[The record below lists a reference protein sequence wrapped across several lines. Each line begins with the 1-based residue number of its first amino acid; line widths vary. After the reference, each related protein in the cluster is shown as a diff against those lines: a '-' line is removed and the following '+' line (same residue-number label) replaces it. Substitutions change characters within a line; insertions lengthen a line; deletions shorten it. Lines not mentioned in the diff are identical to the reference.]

1 MKLSRKIRS
10 ITSKCICPLDYLRN
24 IKGQIGNT
32 IDGKSLTTSNE
43 VSVLANGTNFIRC
56 TTKTGVKLLLRPV
69 KISDVYLLQDFF
81 SLLSKDSLYSRYH
94 SARKVMTYE
103 QLQNF
108 ITIDYRKEMII
119 LALLNDSGIEEM
131 VGMGEY
137 RITGKSL
144 IADIALTV
152 RDDFQNKGIGKKMF
166 SYLTQLARNE
176 GILGFTADVLADNTS
191 LNNMSENIGIEIEKN
206 ISYGICNLRMLFE
219 PKIALLHR

>member
-1 MKLSRKIRS
+1 M
-10 ITSKCICPLDYLRN
+10 T
-24 IKGQIGNT
+24 QFGNA
-32 IDGKSLTTSNE
+32 IDRESLTSSNAIN
-43 VSVLANGTNFIRC
+43 VLAKGTDFIHC
-56 TTKTGVKLLLRPV
+56 ATKTGVELQLRPV
-69 KISDVYLLQDFF
+69 KLSDVWLLQDFF
-81 SLLSKDSLYSRYH
+81 SSLSKDSLYSRYH

-119 LALLNDSGIEEM
+119 LALLNDSGIEEV

-152 RDDFQNKGIGKKMF
+152 RDDFQYLGIGRKMF

-191 LNNMSENIGIEIEKN
+191 LNNMSENIGIEIEKK

-219 PKIALLHR
+219 PKIA

>member
-1 MKLSRKIRS
+1 M
-10 ITSKCICPLDYLRN
+10 T
-24 IKGQIGNT
+24 QIGNA
-32 IDGKSLTTSNE
+32 INRESLIISNE
-43 VSVLANGTNFIRC
+43 DNVSAEGAKFIHC
-56 TTKTGVKLLLRPV
+56 TTKTGVELLLRPV

-81 SLLSKDSLYSRYH
+81 SSLYKDSLYSRYH

-119 LALLNDSGIEEM
+119 LALLNDSGIEEV

-137 RITGKSL
+137 RITGNSL

-152 RDDFQNKGIGKKMF
+152 RDDFQNLGIGRKMF
-166 SYLTQLARNE
+166 SYLTQLAQNE

-219 PKIALLHR
+219 PKIA

>member
-10 ITSKCICPLDYLRN
+10 ITSKCIRSLDYLRN

-56 TTKTGVKLLLRPV
+56 TTKTGIKLLLRPV

-119 LALLNDSGIEEM
+119 LALLNDSGIEEV

-152 RDDFQNKGIGKKMF
+152 RDDFQNLGIGRKMF

-219 PKIALLHR
+219 PKIA

>member
-1 MKLSRKIRS
+1 MKLSRELRS
-10 ITSKCICPLDYLRN
+10 ITSKCIRSLDYLRN

-56 TTKTGVKLLLRPV
+56 TTKTGVELLLRPV

-81 SLLSKDSLYSRYH
+81 SSLSKDSLYSRYH
-94 SARKVMTYE
+94 SSRKVMTYE

-119 LALLNDSGIEEM
+119 LALLNDSGIEEV

-137 RITGKSL
+137 RITGNSL

-152 RDDFQNKGIGKKMF
+152 RDDFQNLGIGRKMF
-166 SYLTQLARNE
+166 SYLTQLAQNE

-191 LNNMSENIGIEIEKN
+191 LNHISESIGIKIEKN

-219 PKIALLHR
+219 LKIA

>member
-10 ITSKCICPLDYLRN
+10 ITSKSIRPLDYLRN

-56 TTKTGVKLLLRPV
+56 TTKTGIKLLLRPV

-119 LALLNDSGIEEM
+119 LALLNNNGIEEV

-137 RITGKSL
+137 RITGNSL

-152 RDDFQNKGIGKKMF
+152 RDDFQNLGIGRKMF

-219 PKIALLHR
+219 PKIA